1 MSEAELLELL
11 MAAKNQDEY
20 DMLVD
25 RYVFKIDKEHRNI
38 KKNRKHNMLTCNQM
52 LQIQRKEKP
61 YDFTRPGC
69 L

>member
-1 MSEAELLELL
+1 MSEEELLKLL

-25 RYVFKIDKEHRNI
+25 RYVFGIDKQNRNT

-61 YDFTRPGC
+61 YDFARPG

>member
-1 MSEAELLELL
+1 MNDEELLKLL

-20 DMLVD
+20 DMLID
-25 RYVFKIDKEHRNI
+25 RYVFKIDKEHRNT
-38 KKNRKHNMLTCNQM
+38 KKNRKFNMLTCNQM
-52 LQIQRKEKP
+52 KEIAKKEKP